1 MKTVDLKWP
10 EDLEEDKLYY
20 SIGDVADAL
29 DLQQS
34 TLRYWEDE
42 FSVLNPDSSPGG
54 QRRYRQE
61 DVKTV
66 MRIRHLLREEKFK
79 IEGAKQKLKDWDSFQ
94 STVKVAE
101 SIRSICDDS
110 IDRINEF
117 VESL

>member
-1 MKTVDLKWP
+1 MDLNWP
-10 EDLEEDKLYY
+10 DELERDKLYY
-20 SIGDVADAL
+20 SIGEVADAL

-66 MRIRHLLREEKFK
+66 MRVKHLLRHEKFK
-79 IEGAKQKLKDWDSFQ
+79 IEGAKQKLKDWDSYQ
-94 STVKVAE
+94 STAKITQ
-101 SIRSICDDS
+101 SIQSACEDS
-110 IDRINEF
+110 IDRINSF

>member
-1 MKTVDLKWP
+1 MDLNWP
-10 EDLEEDKLYY
+10 EQLEEDKLYY

-66 MRIRHLLREEKFK
+66 MRVRYLLREEKFK
-79 IEGAKQKLKDWDSFQ
+79 IEGAQQKLKEWDSFE
-94 STVKVAE
+94 STVKTAK
-101 SIRSICDDS
+101 SIRQICDDS
-110 IDRINEF
+110 ISRINQF